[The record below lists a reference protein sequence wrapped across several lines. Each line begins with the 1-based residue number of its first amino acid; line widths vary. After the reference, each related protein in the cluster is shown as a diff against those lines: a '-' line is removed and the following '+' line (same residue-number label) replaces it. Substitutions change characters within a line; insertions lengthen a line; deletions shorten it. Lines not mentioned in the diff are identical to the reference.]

1 MNQIKYIYLF
11 FLLPIITPSLS
22 TTGSTNRDNHWSPL
36 DWETRTKIAL
46 AVARG
51 VAHIHSVGPK
61 FAHGNIKSSNILLTM
76 NNVARVSDHSIHSL
90 ASPITSRVGRTG
102 YLAPEVID
110 PTVTS
115 QKGDIYSFGVL
126 ILELLTGKAP
136 AEVALYNGVNLVKW
150 AQSELRDGWADA
162 VLQDRLIKD
171 QNVEGDELVQFLQ
184 LAIDCT
190 AEYPEMRPRMN
201 DVVIRVVE
209 ILEARLTAKAKGKNG
224 KKPVNKPESVRSVRT
239 RYLW

>member
-1 MNQIKYIYLF
+1 M
-11 FLLPIITPSLS
+11 
-22 TTGSTNRDNHWSPL
+22 
-36 DWETRTKIAL
+36 
-46 AVARG
+46 
-51 VAHIHSVGPK
+51 
-61 FAHGNIKSSNILLTM
+61 
-76 NNVARVSDHSIHSL
+76 
-90 ASPITSRVGRTG
+90 
-102 YLAPEVID
+102 ID